1 MEPVIY
7 DMDSEEPSS
16 LVLPRARRRLLDGGL
31 LTNTVKP
38 GALPSAVERYRK
50 RASDLYDEGSKL
62 MDSEPDM
69 SQLQAFARQ
78 QGEQGNAAMLNAL
91 AAQYAGESFQPIQA
105 QYLKR
110 AAAAQEPMKV
120 GGGMLTPDGQFIKD
134 PMAARDKRAE
144 FLLQQA
150 KAYET
155 LAQTAESKEQ
165 AAEAARLARES
176 LESYRSVMAGVA
188 QMNAQTSR
196 LNAQTNQI
204 NAGAGADNR
213 NDKKSDTLRNEYV
226 KKSDKVR
233 EGTSH
238 AQNVM
243 QMLSD
248 PTIAKDPTKQVSLIF
263 SFGKMLDPDSVV
275 RESEYSLIANARGL
289 ADRLQ
294 QIVPTIQTGARL
306 TPAQLRSMAEVAQ
319 NLMAGANTRIDDLDN
334 YYIDLA
340 KRRGLN
346 PEDVLPSYRK
356 RQAAPQP
363 AAGGSGGF
371 SDPEKERRYQEWK
384 KQQGGG

>member
-1 MEPVIY
+1 MDPVIY

-16 LVLPRARRRLLDGGL
+16 LALPRARRRLLDGGL

-38 GALPSAVERYRK
+38 GALPSAVQRYRK
-50 RASDLYDEGSKL
+50 RAGELYDEGSKL

-134 PMAARDKRAE
+134 PMASRDKRAE

-196 LNAQTNQI
+196 LNAQTNQA
-204 NAGAGADNR
+204 NAGAGAEGR
-213 NDKKSDTLRNEYV
+213 NDKKADTLRNEYV

-356 RQAAPQP
+356 RQGAPQP